1 MKHFKFIMDCGKVY
15 DVIAKS
21 FKDACEQFDAFGEDA
36 RRILAM
42 EEVKITL
49 HQGLTVWTTECIVCI

>member
-1 MKHFKFIMDCGKVY
+1 MDCGKVY

-21 FKDACEQFDAFGEDA
+21 FAEACEHFDAFGEDA
-36 RRILAM
+36 RDILAM

-49 HQGLTVWTTECIVCI
+49 H

>member
-1 MKHFKFIMDCGKVY
+1 MKHFKFIIDCGKVY

-21 FKDACEQFDAFGEDA
+21 FKDACEQFDGFGEDA
-36 RRILAM
+36 RDILAM

-49 HQGLTVWTTECIVCI
+49 H